1 MLQHQVPAT
10 LLPCVLHS
18 YVSKDAWFTACF
30 DAAFVFLFS
39 PYSGTFGGLMVTS
52 FLNMTLGIQKGS
64 PADAINRSLI
74 QSKEKGAR
82 SIRLPKTPWKTT
94 GLAKTLASSPL

>member
-1 MLQHQVPAT
+1 MRGIPLVMDT
-10 LLPCVLHS
+10 LFRFPFLPSSETFS
-18 YVSKDAWFTACF
+18 YFDSHKLFKYDAG
-30 DAAFVFLFS
+30 D
-39 PYSGTFGGLMVTS
+39 P
-52 FLNMTLGIQKGS
+52 KGS

>member
-1 MLQHQVPAT
+1 MLGMCQKMLGLQLVMIP
-10 LLPCVLHS
+10 L
-18 YVSKDAWFTACF
+18 
-30 DAAFVFLFS
+30 LFS
-39 PYSGTFGGLMVTS
+39 SSRHILVLLAALMVTS
-52 FLNMTLGIQKGS
+52 FLNVTLGIQKGS